1 MINPEQPDISRR
13 LKALL
18 EQAKQ
23 QHGYIPRKQPQN
35 GNIPMKEQSVVPVPR
50 FRSELGNTPPRN
62 TTNTTNFGT
71 WIDDCGV
78 SFKECGDI
86 KACLK
91 NVSSTHGRF
100 ISESNSKG
108 EIVLRTT
115 DSSQGIL
122 LVQSQAALEAL
133 MLHVSID
140 SNFRK

>member
-35 GNIPMKEQSVVPVPR
+35 GNIPMKEQSGVSAPR
-50 FRSELGNTPPRN
+50 FRSEPGNTPPRN

-71 WIDDCGV
+71 WIHDCDV

-86 KACLK
+86 KACVN
-91 NVSSTHGRF
+91 NVPTTQGRF
-100 ISESNSKG
+100 ISESDSRRG
-108 EIVLRTT
+108 IFLRTT
-115 DSSQGIL
+115 DSSKGTLHLTTPDAIKTFGIH
-122 LVQSQAALEAL
+122 LVYPC
-133 MLHVSID
+133 
-140 SNFRK
+140 NFRK